1 MSPEQERH
9 LEEIF
14 SAARD
19 LPAQERAAFLERACG
34 GDAELRRQADSL
46 FAAHEQ
52 AGQFL
57 QPAVALSKPNVLV
70 EKPGDR
76 IGRYKLLEQIGEG
89 GFGVVWMAEQEE
101 PVRRRVALKIIKL
114 GMDTKEVVARFEVER
129 QALAMM
135 DHPHIASVFDGG
147 ATDTGRPYF
156 VMELVKGVPITEY
169 CDANKLST
177 RERLELFMKVCQAV
191 QHAHQ
196 KGIIHRD
203 LKPTN
208 VMVTVKDD
216 HAVPKVIDFGVAKA
230 TQARLTEKTLFT
242 RFHQRIGTP
251 VYMSPEQAGLG
262 SLDVD
267 TRSDVYSLG
276 VLLYE
281 LLTGHTPFDTQK
293 LLEKGYEAVMRMV
306 REEEPPKPSTRLST
320 LAEEELSAVAA
331 KRGAEP
337 GKLGRLVRGDLDWIV
352 MRTLEKDRQR
362 RYDSATA
369 LTEDIQRH
377 LRAEPVAAA
386 APSLTYRIAKFVR
399 RNRVPVAVVSV
410 VVTILLTATVVSLQS
425 AAAARIA
432 GRVASAERDRASAQQ
447 VIAEAIAEESRR
459 RLLSLNTAHS
469 LQLLDRGDWFGAALW
484 FCDALH
490 RTGTNTSA
498 EAANRWRLGVTLA
511 YAPRLARLWFQSGPV
526 SQATFSPDGR
536 WVLAA
541 NRDDFARIWDLES
554 DGPVGTAMPHA
565 GPVLAAQFSRDGR
578 YVVSACEDGTA
589 RVWESGSG
597 KAISPPLVHR
607 LPLRSALFSYDG
619 RQVVTASS
627 RGGESWSPDGSP
639 RPQGAESEV
648 RLWEIPSGR
657 ELHGFRSRAT
667 NLTRLATSP
676 ADSFI
681 AAAYA
686 DGEVR
691 ILNDHLSLVRRLGG
705 STELPQWSMLPGAR
719 CSNSARRRLR
729 RNCRSSIYMTKPTGQ
744 SHTPGW

>member
-1 MSPEQERH
+1 
-9 LEEIF
+9 
-14 SAARD
+14 
-19 LPAQERAAFLERACG
+19 
-34 GDAELRRQADSL
+34 
-46 FAAHEQ
+46 
-52 AGQFL
+52 
-57 QPAVALSKPNVLV
+57 
-70 EKPGDR
+70 
-76 IGRYKLLEQIGEG
+76 
-89 GFGVVWMAEQEE
+89 
-101 PVRRRVALKIIKL
+101 
-114 GMDTKEVVARFEVER
+114 
-129 QALAMM
+129 
-135 DHPHIASVFDGG
+135 
-147 ATDTGRPYF
+147 
-156 VMELVKGVPITEY
+156 
-169 CDANKLST
+169 
-177 RERLELFMKVCQAV
+177 
-191 QHAHQ
+191 
-196 KGIIHRD
+196 
-203 LKPTN
+203 
-208 VMVTVKDD
+208 
-216 HAVPKVIDFGVAKA
+216 GVAKA

-242 RFHQRIGTP
+242 RFHQWIGTP
-251 VYMSPEQAGLG
+251 AYMSPEQAGLG

-293 LLEKGYEAVMRMV
+293 LLAEGYEAVMRTV

-352 MRTLEKDRQR
+352 MRALEKDRQR
-362 RYDSATA
+362 RYGSATS
-369 LTEDIQRH
+369 LLEDIQRH
-377 LRAEPVAAA
+377 LRAEPVLAA
-386 APSLTYRIAKFVR
+386 APSSTYRIAKFVR
-399 RNRVPVAVVSV
+399 RNRVPVAVVSMV
-410 VVTILLTATVVSLQS
+410 AAILLTATVVSLQS
-425 AAAARIA
+425 AAAARRA

-447 VIAEAIAEESRR
+447 VIAEANAEESRR

-541 NRDDFARIWDLES
+541 SRDGFARIWDLES

-597 KAISPPLVHR
+597 KAISPPLAHR

-627 RGGESWSPDGSP
+627 RGGEVRSPDGSP
-639 RPQGAESEV
+639 RPQESESEL

-667 NLTRLATSP
+667 NLTQLAASP

-691 ILNDHLSLVRRLGG
+691 ILKDHLSLVRRLGG
-705 STELPQWSMLPGAR
+705 STEQPQWSQWSMLPGGTVLQLGQTSAPPELPKFQLHDKADGAELHAGVVNSLAFSPNGKYLATAGVDGNALLYSLSNEEGWATLRAGSKRQGLLSPALLQVAYSPDGQRIATLASDGTVAFWSVPRGEAIGQLATPITGATSVVFSPDGRFAALGCHQCPGSKPHAAAR
-719 CSNSARRRLR
+719 GRGDECVLQSGWHFTADCQPRWRGAGLESGDRISA
-729 RNCRSSIYMTKPTGQ
+729 NPT
-744 SHTPGW
+744 T